1 MSALPSFT
9 NEPVL
14 ELRRASVR
22 SQLSDALSRVEQTLP
37 VSVPVTIGADVRAGE
52 GLDSTDPGEPDRV
65 VAKATSATEADAAS
79 AVEVANDGAR
89 AWREAGASERAAAL
103 IGAAAWMRTRRL
115 ELAALEV
122 RECAKPWPEADAD
135 VCEAID
141 FLEYYAR
148 GAVALEAGGRCSR
161 CPGSATSCATS
172 RAASR
177 R

>member
-22 SQLSDALSRVEQTLP
+22 SQLSDALSSVEQTLP
-37 VSVPVTIGADVRAGE
+37 VSVPVTIAADVRAGE

-89 AWREAGASERAAAL
+89 AWREAGASA
-103 IGAAAWMRTRRL
+103 
-115 ELAALEV
+115 
-122 RECAKPWPEADAD
+122 PSP
-135 VCEAID
+135 
-141 FLEYYAR
+141 
-148 GAVALEAGGRCSR
+148 
-161 CPGSATSCATS
+161 
-172 RAASR
+172 
-177 R
+177 